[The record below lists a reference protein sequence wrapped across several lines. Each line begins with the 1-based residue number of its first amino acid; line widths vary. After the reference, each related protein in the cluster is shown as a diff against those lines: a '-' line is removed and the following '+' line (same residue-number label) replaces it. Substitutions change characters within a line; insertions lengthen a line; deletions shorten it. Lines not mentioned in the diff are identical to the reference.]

1 MSRRYTCLLTLV
13 VCASPLLAQYE
24 YAGFPSDPGYDFRR
38 SNQQQTISVPLQGRL
53 ELPDNV
59 EPTRLRVLLLDSGRR
74 AVVAETYCSFN
85 GNFDFHS
92 VPSGIYDLQVR
103 NLNGEVIHQTS
114 VSLPTA
120 TSLNIK
126 LTNRTPNISA
136 KSVSAKRLSHKIPKD
151 ARKDYEKAREQL
163 ISGKTKDVKEIKE
176 IETRLARAVH
186 ADPEFFEALSALG
199 AIYLQTGRFQQ
210 SIATLN
216 SAMAIDDHDAA
227 ACSNLALAYLQVHQ
241 LSEAEA
247 AARHSIDANALNP
260 RARFFLAISLLE
272 QGKAHQE
279 AVFQLKQARDAFPP
293 AKNLLARLEVEWKG
307 TASAKLL
314 DNSAANS
321 ASTSPSSLQS
331 LR

>member
-1 MSRRYTCLLTLV
+1 MSGRYTCLLTLV
-13 VCASPLLAQYE
+13 VCTSPLLAQFD
-24 YAGFPSDPGYDFRR
+24 YAGFSSEHSYDSHRFDLHRPHH
-38 SNQQQTISVPLQGRL
+38 QQVLSIPLQGRL

-59 EPTRLRVLLLDSGRR
+59 EPTRLRVLLFDASRR

-85 GNFDFHS
+85 GNFDFNS
-92 VPSGIYDLQVR
+92 VPSGIYELQVR
-103 NLNGEVIHQTS
+103 NLNGDVVHQSS
-114 VSLPTA
+114 VSLPSA

-126 LTNRTPNISA
+126 LSNRTQNISG
-136 KSVSAKRLSHKIPKD
+136 KSVSAKRLAHKIPKD

-163 ISGKTKDVKEIKE
+163 ISGKTKDVEE
-176 IETRLARAVH
+176 RLTRAVK

-199 AIYLQTGRFQQ
+199 AVYLQTGRFQQ
-210 SIATLN
+210 SIATLHT
-216 SAMAIDDHDAA
+216 AMAIDNHDAA
-227 ACSNLALAYLQVHQ
+227 NCSNLALAYLQVHK
-241 LSEAEA
+241 LGEAEA
-247 AARHSIDANALNP
+247 AARSSIDANALNP

-293 AKNLLARLEVEWKG
+293 AKNLLAKLELEWKG

-314 DNSAANS
+314 ESS

>member
-38 SNQQQTISVPLQGRL
+38 SPQQQTIGIPLQGRL
-53 ELPDNV
+53 ELPDSV

-85 GNFDFHS
+85 GNFDFQS

-103 NLNGEVIHQTS
+103 NLNGEVIHQTT

-120 TSLNIK
+120 TSLNLK
-126 LTNRTPNISA
+126 LTNRTQNISA
-136 KSVSAKRLSHKIPKD
+136 RSVSAKRLAHKIPKD

-163 ISGKTKDVKEIKE
+163 ISGKTKDVEE
-176 IETRLARAVH
+176 RLTRAVQ

-199 AIYLQTGRFQQ
+199 AIYLQSGRFQQ

-227 ACSNLALAYLQVHQ
+227 ACSNLALAYLQVHK

-247 AARHSIDANALNP
+247 AARNSIDANAMNP

-272 QGKAHQE
+272 QGKAHPE

-314 DNSAANS
+314 KSS
-321 ASTSPSSLQS
+321 ASILPSSLQS
-331 LR
+331 SR